1 MERERAFTIHSNF
14 QIIMNLLL
22 RLALRAV
29 DLGKKQIGL
38 EDNNA
43 GRDPCLVLDSV
54 HDVSHALQDQT
65 YST

>member
-1 MERERAFTIHSNF
+1 
-14 QIIMNLLL
+14 MNLLL

-43 GRDPCLVLDSV
+43 GRDPCLRMDSV
-54 HDVSHALQDQT
+54 QDVAHALHQT
-65 YST
+65 YIT